1 MGPRPGPLLRMNQA
15 IRLGVAATLC
25 YAGAQLRGAAHAMF
39 ARLWNALR
47 REPLVHFLALAALLF
62 VAYHL
67 LRPSARESIVIDQ
80 PSIDGLARRQEELLA
95 RPLRDEERRALVEIR
110 HR

>member
-1 MGPRPGPLLRMNQA
+1 MS
-15 IRLGVAATLC
+15 
-25 YAGAQLRGAAHAMF
+25 

-80 PSIDGLARRQEELLA
+80 PSIDELARRQEELLA
-95 RPLRDEERRALVEIR
+95 RPLSDEERRALVEIR

>member
-1 MGPRPGPLLRMNQA
+1 MS
-15 IRLGVAATLC
+15 
-25 YAGAQLRGAAHAMF
+25 

-67 LRPSARESIVIDQ
+67 LTPSARELIVIERA
-80 PSIDGLARRQEELLA
+80 SIDELARRQEA
-95 RPLRDEERRALVEIR
+95 AAGAAAQRRGAPRAGRIRDR
-110 HR
+110 